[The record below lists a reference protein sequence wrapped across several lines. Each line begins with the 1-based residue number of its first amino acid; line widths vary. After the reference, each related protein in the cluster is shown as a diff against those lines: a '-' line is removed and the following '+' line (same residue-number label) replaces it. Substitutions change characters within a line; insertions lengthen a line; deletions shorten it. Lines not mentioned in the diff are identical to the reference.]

1 MTIYQQGSATL
12 MNQAIQLFKDSI
24 HSGKPVINCSWNV
37 TDDCSVHMTNL
48 FKEVIAKSLVFD
60 VIENLS
66 LLLKIDQ
73 NEIAL
78 KNLLPLFVS
87 FMNASDNVPL
97 ICTILSNLFEILYT
111 NTSYAY

>member
-1 MTIYQQGSATL
+1 
-12 MNQAIQLFKDSI
+12 
-24 HSGKPVINCSWNV
+24 
-37 TDDCSVHMTNL
+37 MTNH
-48 FKEVIAKSLVFD
+48 FKEVIAKSLVSDF
-60 VIENLS
+60 IENLS
-66 LLLKIDQ
+66 LLLSINQ

-97 ICTILSNLFEILYT
+97 TYTILSNLFEISYT